1 MQLQS
6 QIAFRENQK
15 EYNYLKANSYYFKDL
30 NRGNIDFKRFSNE
43 MKEKYKER
51 PTDKL
56 NSVIDNMELISSV
69 LDVLK

>member
-6 QIAFRENQK
+6 HIAFRENQK
-15 EYNYLKANSYYFKDL
+15 EYNYLKMNSYYFKDL
-30 NRGNIDFKRFSNE
+30 NRGNIDFMRFSSA

-51 PTDKL
+51 VTDKL
-56 NSVIDNMELISSV
+56 NGVIDNMELISSV